1 MEQSRELVS
10 RIHNKVL
17 ELLSHHN
24 ELQDK
29 CVKLQTKNTELEDL
43 LASKNKEIE
52 ELKEQIVKLKI
63 TRSLTDNKS
72 STEVNTKIDELLR
85 EVDKCLGLLNQ

>member
-10 RIHNKVL
+10 KIHNKVL
-17 ELLSHHN
+17 DLLKHHHEL
-24 ELQDK
+24 K
-29 CVKLQTKNTELEDL
+29 TRCVDLKTKNTELTNTL
-43 LASKNKEIE
+43 VSKNKEIE

-63 TRSLTDNKS
+63 TRSLTDKKS

>member
-10 RIHNKVL
+10 KIHNKVL
-17 ELLSHHN
+17 DLLSQHH

-29 CVKLQTKNTELEDL
+29 CVNLQTENTELEDL

>member
-10 RIHNKVL
+10 KIHNKIL
-17 ELLSHHN
+17 DLLKHHHELKS
-24 ELQDK
+24 Q
-29 CVKLQTKNTELEDL
+29 CVDFQLRNTELENT

>member
-1 MEQSRELVS
+1 MEQSKELVS
-10 RIHNKVL
+10 KIHNKVL
-17 ELLSHHN
+17 ELLSQHH

-29 CVKLQTKNTELEDL
+29 CVKFQTKNTELEDL